1 MWFSLRILI
10 LGLWVGAMAGFA
22 FVFAPIAF
30 AHIGA
35 SAAFAATIA
44 ACVQTIVRTG
54 NWAAVAAAAIT
65 VFAGLESRRAAAV
78 IVGLLAL
85 AIACGAYETAVI
97 VPQMQQTPLL
107 PPAYEALHRESSSV
121 YAGALLAALI
131 ALAASSRRN
140 TRG

>member
-1 MWFSLRILI
+1 LGWRDGRVRLRLCADRLRTYWRERSLCRDDRR
-10 LGLWVGAMAGFA
+10 VRADDR
-22 FVFAPIAF
+22 
-30 AHIGA
+30 AHR
-35 SAAFAATIA
+35 
-44 ACVQTIVRTG
+44 QL
-54 NWAAVAAAAIT
+54 AAAAIT

-107 PPAYEALHRESSSV
+107 TPAYEALHRESSSV